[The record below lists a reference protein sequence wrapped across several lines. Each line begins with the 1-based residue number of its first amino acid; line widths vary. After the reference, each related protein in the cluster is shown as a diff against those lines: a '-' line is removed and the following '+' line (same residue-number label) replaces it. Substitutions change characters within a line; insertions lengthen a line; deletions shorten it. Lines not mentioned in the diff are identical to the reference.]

1 MVRIVRGEESKLT
14 SWYFRTDLSI
24 LWLLGLLL
32 FASIIMMIGAG
43 SAEAIRL
50 SKPWY
55 HFLQRATPFYLL
67 GIFSLFFCS
76 MLNKKWIIW
85 LSWLM
90 FGVGVT
96 GLFYSLLQPG
106 VLNGSMRWVNISSLG
121 IRFMPA
127 DVLKPALI
135 MLTAWFFQKMQGVYG
150 TNIFI
155 NKEAWKFNKVSWWPY
170 AAIFIICCGIM
181 FRHPDVGTALLF
193 CGVVLIMAF
202 VAGLPLKW
210 FWGIVITGI
219 VVGAPL
225 VKILYP
231 HVSNRASQMFHVLP
245 RTQVWYSLNAIRHG
259 GLTGKLEEAYVQNV
273 LPEANTD
280 FIFASIAETW
290 GAVAGCLLI
299 IVLFYILKKLINYA
313 MSAKDDFVVYALTG
327 AAALFFGQICF
338 NLTTALHLIIN
349 KGMTLPFV
357 SYGGGSFVSFCVL
370 FGMVMALIREDVWD
384 NR

>member
-24 LWLLGLLL
+24 LWLLLAL
-32 FASIIMMIGAG
+32 FCFSLVMMIGAG

-90 FGVGVT
+90 LGVGIV
-96 GLFYSLLQPG
+96 GLVYSLIQPV
-106 VLNGSMRWVNISSLG
+106 VLNGSMRWVNIRG
-121 IRFMPA
+121 IKFMPA
-127 DVLKPALI
+127 DILKPALI

-150 TNIFI
+150 TNIFT
-155 NKEAWKFNKVSWWPY
+155 NKDTWKFNKVSWWP
-170 AAIFIICCGIM
+170 FLMVLGLCCGIM

-210 FWGIVITGI
+210 FLGIVGTFLF
-219 VVGAPL
+219 VGAPL

-231 HVSNRASQMFHVLP
+231 HVSSRASQMFHVLP

-280 FIFASIAETW
+280 FVFASIAETW
-290 GAVAGCLLI
+290 GAFVACVLI
-299 IVLFYILKKLINYA
+299 VVLFFVLKKLVNYA
-313 MSAKDDFVVYALTG
+313 ITAKDDFVVYALTG
-327 AAALFFGQICF
+327 VATLFFGQVCF
-338 NLTTALHLIIN
+338 NLMTALHIFIN

-357 SYGGGSFVSFCVL
+357 SYGGGSFVSFCIL
-370 FGMVMALIREDVWD
+370 FGMVLALVREDVWD